1 MFYKIVREA
10 HGTKTYLKHS
20 NTSSD
25 MLFRS
30 EADAADL
37 MEKLNTH
44 TKSNVVWSV
53 QPCID

>member
-1 MFYKIVREA
+1 MFKIAREA
-10 HGTKTYLKHS
+10 NGTKTYLKHS

-25 MLFRS
+25 MLFLN

-37 MEKLNTH
+37 IEKLKTH

-53 QPCID
+53 QACID